1 MKPDRFLW
9 ALLIG
14 IGVLVIA
21 AVGLFFLRRGGQEY
35 GPGDTPENVL
45 RNYALALQ
53 KLDYD
58 RAYALLQD
66 TEGKPDFERF
76 RAYFLTRAA
85 DPSSVGLS
93 IQGSTV
99 TGDQAVVQVVV
110 LYNDS
115 GPFVDTNRSPGSAL
129 LVRDASGA
137 WKIASVP
144 YPFWGYDWYMP
155 AKP

>member
-1 MKPDRFLW
+1 
-9 ALLIG
+9 
-14 IGVLVIA
+14 VV
-21 AVGLFFLRRGGQEY
+21 
-35 GPGDTPENVL
+35 

-53 KLDYD
+53 KLDYA

-66 TEGKPDFERF
+66 AEDKPDFDRF
-76 RAYFLTRAA
+76 RVYFLTRAA
-85 DPSSVGLS
+85 DPSSVALS
-93 IQGSTV
+93 IQGSAI
-99 TGDQAVVQVVV
+99 TGDQAVVDVVV
-110 LYNDS
+110 IYNDL
-115 GPFVDTNRSPGSAL
+115 GPFIGANRSPGSAL